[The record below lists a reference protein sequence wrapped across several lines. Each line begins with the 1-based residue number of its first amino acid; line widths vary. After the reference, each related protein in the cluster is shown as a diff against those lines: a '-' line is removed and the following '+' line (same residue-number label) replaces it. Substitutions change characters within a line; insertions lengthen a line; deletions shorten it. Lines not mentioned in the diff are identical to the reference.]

1 MYRKIVELL
10 EADISPEEISTMLDL
25 PIRQIRAIEADHF
38 EFI

>member
-10 EADISPEEISTMLDL
+10 EADVSPEEISTMLDL
-25 PIRQIRAIEADHF
+25 PIRQIRAIEADYF

>member
-10 EADISPEEISTMLDL
+10 ESDVSPEEISTRLDL